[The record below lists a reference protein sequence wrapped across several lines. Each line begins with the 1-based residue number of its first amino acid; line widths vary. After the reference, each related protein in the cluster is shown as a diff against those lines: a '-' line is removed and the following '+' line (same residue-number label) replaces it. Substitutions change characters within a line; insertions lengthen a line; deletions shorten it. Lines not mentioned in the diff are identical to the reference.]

1 MSCPYF
7 FVTFFLPYFSRPFFA
22 RNPVCVSIGRMS
34 IKHAEFGNTMRPNT
48 WVGSFAMNVY
58 CEALAYD
65 QSKEAN
71 PKIKK
76 GFLTS
81 AEVVS

>member
-1 MSCPYF
+1 
-7 FVTFFLPYFSRPFFA
+7 
-22 RNPVCVSIGRMS
+22 MS
-34 IKHAEFGNTMRPNT
+34 IKHGEFGNTMRPNT
-48 WVGSFAMNVY
+48 WVGSFVMNVF

-65 QSKEAN
+65 QNREAK

-81 AEVVS
+81 AEVVSNLYKFVVLFYALFQALHIFLT

>member
-1 MSCPYF
+1 
-7 FVTFFLPYFSRPFFA
+7 
-22 RNPVCVSIGRMS
+22 MS

-81 AEVVS
+81 AEVVSY